1 MPVHGYKIGENYWGG
16 QMVKYTCDP
25 GYFLEGP
32 TNRMCLE
39 NGNWSDVVPKCN
51 EMESSF
57 IAYSLLIYY
66 LFYLNIQKL
75 IIENLL
81 IRGGSRGRVQG
92 VRSPPPEMTHGFLI
106 QLVFCKK
113 KKLCGLLVLE

>member
-25 GYFLEGP
+25 GFFLEGP

-51 EMESSF
+51 EMESF
-57 IAYSLLIYY
+57 IAYSVLIYY
-66 LFYLNIQKL
+66 LFKL
-75 IIENLL
+75 
-81 IRGGSRGRVQG
+81 
-92 VRSPPPEMTHGFLI
+92 
-106 QLVFCKK
+106 K
-113 KKLCGLLVLE
+113 